1 VNRQVFLRRG
11 FHGVRDWAVRL
22 AGTLRGVAR
31 AGVRPGAR
39 TVGIGALPG
48 VHMSPRI
55 FATLQA
61 GSADAP
67 RLSALTPLDEMVA
80 ALNAYQPEFVPR
92 LPERR
97 GAASGPPVPD
107 RARRR
112 RTRGA
117 GRARRGRAP
126 TDTPERVRAA
136 VLSVLDAAGAVAP
149 PVRVTPVAELERE
162 PGAAAK
168 LKLIVPR

>member
-11 FHGVRDWAVRL
+11 FRGMRDWAVRL

-48 VHMSPRI
+48 VQMSPRI

-61 GSADAP
+61 SSADAP

-80 ALNAYQPEFVPR
+80 ALNAYRPEFVPR

-97 GAASGPPVPD
+97 GAASRPPVPD

-117 GRARRGRAP
+117 GRARRGRAHRYP
-126 TDTPERVRAA
+126 RARARRRPVCARRRWRGRAA
-136 VLSVLDAAGAVAP
+136 GP
-149 PVRVTPVAELERE
+149 VTPVAELEPE